1 MRLILCEKFPLRII
15 LRQVYQKVKKS
26 SKYDCNLF
34 IEELKSFLKKK
45 FLERNMPECLSEFPW
60 LFG

>member
-26 SKYDCNLF
+26 NKYDCNLF

-45 FLERNMPECLSEFPW
+45 ILRKKYARMFQ
-60 LFG
+60 